1 MQVGNTKF
9 IYRNYLDKAC
19 FQRDTVYGKS
29 KDLARRTE
37 SVKVFRD
44 KVFEIAINP
53 KYYGCQR
60 GLASMI

>member
-9 IYRNYLDKAC
+9 IYRNYLDKVC

-44 KVFEIAINP
+44 KVFKIAINP

-60 GLASMI
+60 GLASMA